1 MKKNLFCVLALA
13 AAAIV
18 ACAPDNKEGLQI
30 PEIPTGT
37 TEDPNIVKITNSN
50 FEDGLEGWEI
60 KNYSNGTKA
69 FVGVVEGEGVKDS
82 KCLKVQQFPEDGK
95 CCVGVERTLTGLE
108 PDQMYRA
115 SVRIR
120 YSDIPNGEGTGP
132 VIFSPNNKQ
141 YWNSSK
147 YLYGTELENWTNVVV
162 DFMSN
167 DFGEAKLTLALG
179 YYQGGMAN
187 GGRSTGTGYFDN
199 VSVRK
204 VTDEL
209 FHLESEHMRIYFEP
223 SKVTVPTTVMRKW
236 IDNVDKIYEG
246 MAELM
251 GATPHEGRKLAIQ
264 TTQGIYSGY
273 WALAGY
279 PILWSIYPLT
289 TDRVENSLAQIQ
301 EYDDMSFGL
310 MHEVGHVFN
319 IGNTSW
325 NWNDEMFAN
334 FRMHYALEKSGLKVY
349 QTDENNESKVYTG
362 SEIINLYKVSYD
374 KTVGTKVNDNGIHYM
389 LARMAPQIGWE
400 SYKKTFDY
408 LRKTGFSGSSNKYD
422 KFVNFVNTLSRYATE
437 VNGRTINCMDFFT
450 ESEIASIQKQLK

>member
-1 MKKNLFCVLALA
+1 MRKNLIGLVALA
-13 AAAIV
+13 AVVLAS
-18 ACAPDNKEGLQI
+18 CGPEEKPGLQI
-30 PEIPTGT
+30 PDLPDEPVV
-37 TEDPNIVKITNSN
+37 DPNIVELTNGN
-50 FEDGLEGWEI
+50 FENGLEGWDV
-60 KNYSNGTKA
+60 KNYYNGTKA

-82 KCLKVQQFPEDGK
+82 KCLKVQQFPENGK
-95 CCVGVERTLTGLE
+95 CCIGIERTLTGLE

-120 YSDIPNGEGTGP
+120 YSDVPNGEGTGP

-147 YLYGTELENWTNVVV
+147 YLYGTELESWTNVVV

-209 FHLESEHMRIYFEP
+209 FQMESDHMRIYFEP
-223 SKVTVPTTVMRKW
+223 SKVVVPSSVIKTWVDN
-236 IDNVDKIYEG
+236 IDHMYEAMVD
-246 MAELM
+246 LM
-251 GATPHEGRKLAIQ
+251 GASPHEGRKLAIQ

-279 PILWSIYPLT
+279 PILWSINPIT
-289 TDRVENSLAQIQ
+289 SDRVESSLTQMQ
-301 EYDDMSFGL
+301 QYDEMSFGL

-319 IGNTSW
+319 LGNTSW

-334 FRMHYALEKSGLKVY
+334 FRMHYALEKTGLKVY
-349 QTDENNESKVYTG
+349 QTDENYESKVYTG

-389 LARMAPQIGWE
+389 IARMAPQIGWE
-400 SYKKTFDY
+400 SYKKTFSY
-408 LRKTGFSGSSNKYD
+408 LRQNGGNGSSNKYD
-422 KFVNFVNTLSRYATE
+422 KFTYFINTLSRFATE
-437 VNGRTINCMDFFT
+437 VNGREINCMDYFT
-450 ESEIASIQKQLK
+450 ASEIESIKRQLQ